1 MRWKS
6 NDPRNRGLEQ
16 LESGKGLSISV
27 GVAGFLEKWD
37 AAMGDGEWTD
47 MYPEPAEGQV
57 TRHMMATN
65 RLPRAAGPEAC
76 LGCNETGMVITGER
90 AVWRTGQACT
100 C

>member
-6 NDPRNRGLEQ
+6 NDSRNRGLEQ
-16 LESGKGLSISV
+16 LESGRGLSISV

-37 AAMGDGEWTD
+37 ATMGDGEWTD

-57 TRHMMATN
+57 TRHMMAAN